1 VTLETTV
8 RSARRHRAPQ
18 RFPWPGV
25 VQFLLLLP
33 PALFLV
39 TTVPGVRPG
48 GVGYRFWLDGVLNNL
63 AYECAAV
70 LCAVRTRRSTGSH
83 LGGYLLAAGLALYGG
98 GNVFWTAAVRPLVL
112 QPFPSGA
119 DALFLAFYP
128 LAFSALVLAA
138 KRRDARHARSLWL
151 DGIVGATGV
160 AAIAAA
166 ATIGP
171 ILDAGQGSW
180 AAIATTT
187 AYPLL
192 DLVLLLVVAAT
203 LSLYAWRPPKGI
215 WLLGAGLVLFVVADM
230 AYLFSTARG
239 TYVPGRPTDGVWV
252 VAVVLV
258 ALTPGWPAAPT
269 GPRLPGWA
277 LVSVPVLATTG
288 ALGLLVTDHVHPFHP
303 IAVVLGGLTV
313 VLSLARLLITFR
325 DVSALAES
333 RELAL
338 TDELSGLGNRRA
350 LYRAAPQAISQL
362 PDGAGVGLLLLDLD
376 RFKEIND
383 SLGHHAGDTMLRQVG
398 VRLRSCVGERS
409 EIVVRLGGDEFAVLL
424 TGVDAAAARDIALE
438 VTSALAEPLPLDG
451 IPVRIGVS
459 IGIALQS
466 ATEADL
472 SSLLRQADVAMYH
485 AKTHRLGTFAYS
497 ADVDEFAS
505 GDRLETVE
513 LLRDAIGTHGLV
525 LHYQPKIATV
535 TGDVEGVEALVR
547 WQHPT
552 RGLLYPDQFLPLVE
566 TAGLMEALTRTV
578 LEQALDQASLWWR
591 AGRVVPV
598 AVNLSASSLVDRDL
612 PDRIAAM
619 LAARGVPPQL
629 LVVEITEEFL
639 MADRQRA
646 QHILAG
652 LRTRGVRIA
661 VDDYGTGYSSLAY
674 LRELP
679 IDDLKLDKS
688 FLVGM
693 TGDDRA
699 LAIVRSTIML
709 AHSLGLR
716 LVAEGVED
724 HDTCREL
731 ERAGCDV
738 QQGWLHSKA
747 LPSQDFERWMDQ
759 RERVLVVAGRV
770 PEVVA

>member
-1 VTLETTV
+1 VETTV
-8 RSARRHRAPQ
+8 RSASRHRAP
-18 RFPWPGV
+18 RPVRWAV
-25 VQFLLLLP
+25 VLQALLLLP
-33 PALFLV
+33 PVLFIV
-39 TTVPGVRPG
+39 STVPGVRPAA
-48 GVGYRFWLDGVLNNL
+48 GYEFWLDGVLNNV
-63 AYECAAV
+63 AYESAAV
-70 LCAVRTRRSTGSH
+70 LCAVRTRSSGGHRRA
-83 LGGYLLAAGLALYGG
+83 GYLLAAGLALYGG
-98 GNVFWTAAVRPLVL
+98 GNVFWTVAVRPLVV

-119 DALFLAFYP
+119 DVLFLAFYP
-128 LAFSALVLAA
+128 LAFAALVLIA

-192 DLVLLLVVAAT
+192 DLVLLLVVAAS
-203 LSLYAWRPPKGI
+203 LSLYAWRPPVGI
-215 WLLGAGLVLFVVADM
+215 WLLAAGLVLFVVADM
-230 AYLFSTARG
+230 AYLFQTARD

-252 VAVVLV
+252 VAVVLT
-258 ALTPGWPAAPT
+258 ALTPGWPAAPA

-277 LVSVPVLATTG
+277 LVAIPVLATTA
-288 ALGLLVTDHVHPFHP
+288 ALGLLVTDHVHRFHP

-313 VLSLARLLITFR
+313 VLSLARLLLTFR

-350 LYRAAPQAISQL
+350 LYRAAPLAISDL
-362 PDGAGVGLLLLDLD
+362 PDEAGVGLLLLDLD

-383 SLGHHAGDTMLRQVG
+383 SLGHQAGDTMLRQVG
-398 VRLRSCVGERS
+398 VRLLSCVGDRS
-409 EIVVRLGGDEFAVLL
+409 EVVVRLGGDEFAVLL
-424 TGVDAAAARDIALE
+424 SAVDLAGAEAIARE
-438 VTSALAEPLPLDG
+438 VTAALAEPLPLDG

-459 IGIALQS
+459 IGIALQP
-466 ATEADL
+466 ATQADL

-485 AKTHRLGTFAYS
+485 AKTHRLGTFAYH

-505 GDRLETVE
+505 GDRLETAE
-513 LLRDAIGTHGLV
+513 LLRDAIDTHGLV
-525 LHYQPKIATV
+525 LHYQPKIDTL
-535 TGDVEGVEALVR
+535 TGAVEGVEALVR
-547 WQHPT
+547 WPHPT
-552 RGLLYPDQFLPLVE
+552 RGLLFPDQFLPLVE
-566 TAGLMEALTRTV
+566 SAGLMEAMTLTV
-578 LEQALDQASLWWR
+578 LEQALDQVARWWR

-619 LAARGVPPQL
+619 LASRGVPAQL
-629 LVVEITEEFL
+629 LVIEITEDFL

-652 LRTRGVRIA
+652 LRAGGVRIA

-724 HDTCREL
+724 DDTCREL
-731 ERAGCDV
+731 EQAGCDV
-738 QQGWLHSKA
+738 QQGWLYSKA
-747 LPSQDFERWMDQ
+747 LPSGDVERWMD
-759 RERVLVVAGRV
+759 ERRQVLALTGARGG
-770 PEVVA
+770 AA